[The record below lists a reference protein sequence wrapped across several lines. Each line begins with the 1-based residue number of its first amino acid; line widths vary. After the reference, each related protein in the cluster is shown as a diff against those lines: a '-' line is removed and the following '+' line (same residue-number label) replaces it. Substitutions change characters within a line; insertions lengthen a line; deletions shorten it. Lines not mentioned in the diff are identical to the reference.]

1 MVVLWALLVGS
12 VIWISSWSLGIKA
25 FDAFLVLM
33 ALVVGAVAF
42 RAVKPFLDQH
52 LGRS

>member
-1 MVVLWALLVGS
+1 MVVIWALLVGS
-12 VIWISSWSLGIKA
+12 VIWISAWALGIKA
-25 FDAFLVLM
+25 FDAFLVLL

-42 RAVKPFLDQH
+42 RAIKPFLNQH

>member
-1 MVVLWALLVGS
+1 MVVLWAILVGS
-12 VIWISSWSLGIKA
+12 VIWIASWSLGIKA

-33 ALVVGAVAF
+33 AVVVAAVAF

-52 LGRS
+52 LGRP

>member
-1 MVVLWALLVGS
+1 MVVLWSILVGS
-12 VIWISSWSLGIKA
+12 VIWISAWALGIKA